1 RDKVFGRFSMSE
13 YTSTNDRRA
22 FPLLL
27 GNETDSPFRNV
38 AFNWSRIFN
47 SSLVNEVLVG
57 FNQITIVSSTLDWS
71 GIGNA
76 NATFGIA
83 GGQPIA
89 GISSIGWGGGL
100 TTIGS
105 GASDSNTLDRTYQ
118 FNDKVTW
125 LKGDHALKIGGQLLH
140 YAQQRFYAGNNGLLG
155 VFGYSGAF

>member
-1 RDKVFGRFSMSE
+1 
-13 YTSTNDRRA
+13 
-22 FPLLL
+22 
-27 GNETDSPFRNV
+27 NETDSPFRNV

-105 GASDSNTLDRTYQ
+105 GASDSNTLDRTHQ
-118 FNDKVTW
+118 FQA
-125 LKGDHALKIGGQLLH
+125 KGTGREGEPPLQA
-140 YAQQRFYAGNNGLLG
+140 
-155 VFGYSGAF
+155 